1 MPKWNHGPVTRLQA
15 LRRSDRGYEA
25 EVLQDDGTVAECVFS
40 VTEVDGIAVASPEP
54 DIFFPHGSV
63 SVDQTRQIVS
73 AVIAFA
79 KAAD

>member
-1 MPKWNHGPVTRLQA
+1 LQA

-25 EVLQDDGTVAECVFS
+25 EVLQDDGTVVECVFS
-40 VTEVDGIAVASPEP
+40 VTEVHGITVASPEP
-54 DIFFPHGSV
+54 DIFFPHGSA